1 MKRKLLISK
10 SLAMGLVAL
19 LLLAFCPGRARAAQ
33 AISGTWYVSYL
44 TSNEI
49 VLTGA
54 TTLIVDCSKKLKQ
67 IAGVT
72 HSLDIVFQSADYT
85 LTVEHSGEETAL
97 QASNLNVVGPG
108 RLVATSRCRAII
120 CENATFTNVYVK
132 AKGRNDEPDG
142 GFSSYSKGLVVY
154 YSLNINNSEVYAT
167 GRRSGI
173 DLGVDRWAEMT
184 ITGENS
190 KVTAEGRGQNSAYGC
205 YGRGIASDHG
215 YDIHLKVEG
224 GELNVQSHLLAGIKC
239 ARLEITGGKVTV
251 NSDIYNDWNDVN
263 FDDDFAAIECNCFQ
277 MSGGELKASSNFD
290 GISINHTSW
299 YGLNGYRCEV
309 SGGKLTAYGGKNYYG
324 IRYSCPYQY
333 RDDENMGLHFTG
345 EDTQVDASGGQC
357 GIFCTTPGERAV
369 DGNSYL
375 YIDRA
380 KVNAKSRGYG
390 ENEYQFK
397 YYGIWAGKIIITQ
410 GNNPITAIGKNES
423 PFFGYRGHIIMRR
436 PFVLNGEYQQ
446 QYATSD
452 AGVDVGAA
460 FRLNGSYIKGK
471 ATLTKPSINGL
482 GYYYFTGLSK
492 AGNEM
497 VLTIPQEIINYVNCI
512 DAVKTIDWYRSD
524 DETTIGDYLASGD
537 TYTVRTVDLG
547 KYIYAKLSFD
557 THTGSLR
564 SNAVRVSKTPNTAT
578 PVKPTLAYST
588 SSDKIAVTNAKS
600 NQEYLVL
607 TSEVK
612 DNDITE
618 AQWATAEQGT
628 SSTYLLLNGG
638 TKGKLNYVYTRFTET
653 ASQDAGQIIR
663 HSSVYYG
670 SASGM
675 TDFTL
680 TATTTSGSALQQD
693 ANGAYNV
700 AYNSVAKLTVAPVP
714 SSVSWQG
721 VTGENWLINMD
732 TSGGTMYDSDMGYLY
747 TDAACTNPIVVDGEH
762 YYKTVYYKFV
772 NNSHNGLTGML
783 IDAIAPVGSTTV
795 DHWLTFNVSNSSGT
809 WNIMNI
815 APSLFQVERG
825 SVITVP
831 YTTNPGVATC
841 NTLTAEAVANTW
853 GGTAPTLTFNPS
865 ANTVTIDATNSV
877 ANSNYYRYDLYADGK
892 KLSLRKGVEV
902 LPATVKGVVLNPH
915 QVVLDPGTTLQLT
928 ATVLPSCAADDATV
942 TWSVDDSSH
951 ATISSSGL
959 VTVNSSQDCLGEE
972 VLAIATSGGYSDTC
986 RIQITG
992 EKYPLWVKG
1001 TQVNSENQDDVLG
1014 DGKVS
1019 YEAGKLSLNG
1029 ANLQLSTNKKSLE
1042 SEIPGLIINV
1052 KGINTMSSAADAVY
1066 FRESARLTGNGEF
1079 RVTSTGSS
1087 GLTCALGG
1095 FQDLA
1100 VEDTVQVR
1108 AVNNSSNGM
1117 GSWIMGNL
1125 SVDSPTAQFRANGK
1139 WFSLLFGNLNGS
1151 ITEPEGG
1158 YVQYYDGLGTST
1170 VYDAS
1175 GNYVHN
1181 AWVTVT
1187 GEVEP
1192 EGVLGD
1198 VTGDGLVDVE
1208 DVNAAINIILKTKTV
1223 DDYPGNADVNG
1234 DSMID
1239 VEDVN
1244 RIINIILKLD

>member
-85 LTVEHSGEETAL
+85 LTVEHNGEETAL

-142 GFSSYSKGLVVY
+142 GFSSYSKGLVVGQ
-154 YSLNINNSEVYAT
+154 SLYINNSEVYAT

-173 DLGVDRWAEMT
+173 DLGVSRWAEMT

-190 KVTAEGRGQNSAYGC
+190 KVTAEGRGQNSAFGC
-205 YGRGIASDHG
+205 YGRGIASDNG
-215 YDIHLKVEG
+215 YDVHLKVEG

-263 FDDDFAAIECNCFQ
+263 FDDDFAAIECECFQ

-290 GISINHTSW
+290 GISIRHTSR

-324 IRYSCPYQY
+324 IRYSCPHQY
-333 RDDENMGLHFTG
+333 REDENMGLHFTG

-357 GIFCTTPGERAV
+357 GIICTTSRDGAV
-369 DGNSYL
+369 DVNSYL

-390 ENEYQFK
+390 ENEYQWK
-397 YYGIWAGKIIITQ
+397 YYGIWAGRIIITQ
-410 GNNPITAIGKNES
+410 GNNPITAIGKDES
-423 PFFGYRGHIIMRR
+423 PFFGYIIMRR
-436 PFVLNGEYQQ
+436 PFALNGEYQQ

-497 VLTIPQEIINYVNCI
+497 VLTIPQEVIDYVNCI

-537 TYTVRTVDLG
+537 TYTVRAADLG

-564 SNAVRVSKTPNTAT
+564 SNVVRVSKTPNTAT
-578 PVKPTLAYST
+578 PVKPTLSYSS
-588 SSDKIAVTNAKS
+588 SSDKIAVTNARS
-600 NQEYLVL
+600 DQEYLVL
-607 TSEVK
+607 TSELN
-612 DNDITE
+612 DNDITD
-618 AQWATAEQGT
+618 AQWAGAEQGT

-638 TKGKLNYVYTRFTET
+638 NKGKLNYVYTRFKET
-653 ASQDAGQIIR
+653 ASQDPGQIIL
-663 HSSVYYG
+663 HTSIYYG

-700 AYNSVAKLTVAPVP
+700 AYNSVVKFTVAPVP
-714 SSVSWQG
+714 SSVNWQG

-732 TSGGTMYDSDMGYLY
+732 TSGGSDMGYLY
-747 TDAACTNPIVVDGEH
+747 TDAACTSPIVVDGEH

-772 NNSHNGLTGML
+772 NNSHNGLTGMV
-783 IDAIAPVGSTTV
+783 IDALATVGSNTV
-795 DHWLTFNVSNSSGT
+795 DHWLAFNVSNSSGT
-809 WNIMNI
+809 WNVMNI

-825 SVITVP
+825 SVITLP
-831 YTTNPGVATC
+831 YTTNPGAATC

-853 GGTAPTLTFNPS
+853 GGIAPTLTFNPS
-865 ANTVTIDATNSV
+865 AKTVTIDATNSV

-942 TWSVDDSSH
+942 TWRVNNSNY
-951 ATISSSGL
+951 ATISSTGL
-959 VTVNSSQDCLGEE
+959 VTISSNQDCLGEE
-972 VLAIATSGGYSDTC
+972 LLAIATSGDYSDTC
-986 RIQITG
+986 RIRITG
-992 EKYPLWVKG
+992 EKFPLWVKG
-1001 TQVNSENQDDVLG
+1001 TQVNSMNQEDVLG
-1014 DGKVS
+1014 DGKVA

-1029 ANLQLSTNKKSLE
+1029 ANLQLSTNKLSLE

-1052 KGINTMSSAADAVY
+1052 KGTNTMSSTADAVY
-1066 FRESARLTGNGEF
+1066 LREPTRLTGNGEF

-1108 AVNNSSNGM
+1108 AVNNSSDGI

-1139 WFSLLFGNLNGS
+1139 WFSLLSGSLNGS

-1181 AWVTVT
+1181 AWVTVN
-1187 GEVEP
+1187 GEVEH

-1198 VTGDGLVDVE
+1198 VNGDGIVSGADVTALYN
-1208 DVNAAINIILKTKTV
+1208 VLL
-1223 DDYPGNADVNG
+1223 DDAVVAGDADVNG
-1234 DSMID
+1234 DGVVSGAD
-1239 VEDVN
+1239 VTALYN
-1244 RIINIILKLD
+1244 LLLN